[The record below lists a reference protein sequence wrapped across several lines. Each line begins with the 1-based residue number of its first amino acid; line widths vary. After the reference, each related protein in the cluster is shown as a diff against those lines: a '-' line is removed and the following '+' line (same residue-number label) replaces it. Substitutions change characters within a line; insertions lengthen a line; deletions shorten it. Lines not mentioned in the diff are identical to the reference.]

1 MINKNRSSQIEIVVP
16 AFVTKELNP
25 TIANSLATSKSTNE
39 NDVTVFLS
47 RIMSNKSYPSNTSEH
62 EFLDVICRKLS
73 VHQIVRTS
81 YDLQWQRAIKKTP
94 LAVEWWPLMLFLLL
108 GKRISE
114 DPDENDYGIMLKR
127 INAAFTGID
136 VAQELGM
143 AQSKLQKLKRL
154 AEQHLYELTG

>member
-25 TIANSLATSKSTNE
+25 TIANTLATTKSTDE

-47 RIMSNKSYPSNTSEH
+47 RIMSNKPYQSNTSEH

-73 VHQIVRTS
+73 IHRIVRTS
-81 YDLQWQRAIKKTP
+81 YDLQWQHAIKKTP

-108 GKRISE
+108 DKHVYGSANE
-114 DPDENDYGIMLKR
+114 DSQGITLKR
-127 INAAFTGID
+127 TNAAFVGID
-136 VAQELGM
+136 VAQELGV
-143 AQSKLQKLKRL
+143 AGSKLLKLKNL
-154 AEQHLYELTG
+154 AEQQLCALTD